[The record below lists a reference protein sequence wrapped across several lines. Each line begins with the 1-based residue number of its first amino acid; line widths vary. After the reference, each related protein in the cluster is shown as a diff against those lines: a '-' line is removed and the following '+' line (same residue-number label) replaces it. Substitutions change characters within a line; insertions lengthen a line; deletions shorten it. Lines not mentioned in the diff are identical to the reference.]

1 MIETSAKVRSF
12 PSASDYFSLL
22 SFVLIF
28 VLMAVG
34 CGEGESGNSTSA
46 PGSSLSASD
55 AASAGTGSGEITVN
69 MTGKVGDYKYD
80 PDEMTFSVGQ
90 TVKFSLVGNDDTH
103 TFTIEDL
110 NIDEFLDSNQTKSI
124 SVAFKTAG
132 TFELTCIPHP
142 EMKGK
147 IVVQ

>member
-34 CGEGESGNSTSA
+34 CGGGESGNSTSA

-80 PDEMTFSVGQ
+80 PDEMSFSVGFHRIHKNAKNH
-90 TVKFSLVGNDDTH
+90 KFRLISLKINILRLY
-103 TFTIEDL
+103 TFFNVLQKKFHYEIKL
-110 NIDEFLDSNQTKSI
+110 LVRII
-124 SVAFKTAG
+124 
-132 TFELTCIPHP
+132 
-142 EMKGK
+142 
-147 IVVQ
+147 